1 MVNFLKTNELSVAIE
16 NLISNS
22 KDRLY
27 LISPYFALSP
37 MMKRAIQK
45 LDNTNAQIT
54 VVCRKEE
61 KMTINPDDLEFLQK
75 LRFKNIL
82 SLEYLHAKCY
92 MNENNAIV
100 TSLNLLDV
108 SQQRNWE
115 MGFIID
121 KVDDAPIYEKIKN
134 YVDDILG
141 ESKPLQY
148 ELKKV
153 EKQVMAPKKIENK
166 RESST
171 KLVSGYCIRCGNEMP
186 INPEKPLCSKCYP
199 IWAKYSDPEY
209 HEKYCHVCG
218 KESTQSYSKPVCYN
232 CYKKMYK

>member
-16 NLISNS
+16 NLITNS

-61 KMTINPDDLEFLQK
+61 KMTINTEDLEFLQK

-92 MNENNAIV
+92 MNENTAIV

-121 KVDDAPIYEKIKN
+121 KIDDAPIYEKIKN

-153 EKQVMAPKKIENK
+153 EKPVSAPKKIENIK
-166 RESST
+166 EISG
-171 KLVSGYCIRCGNEMP
+171 KLVSGFCIRCGKEMEL
-186 INPEKPLCSKCYP
+186 NPNKPLCTRCYP
-199 IWAKYSDPEY
+199 IWANKSDRTYP
-209 HEKYCHVCG
+209 EKYCHVCG
-218 KESTQSYSKPVCYN
+218 KESKQSVEKPVCYP
-232 CYKKMYK
+232 CFKKLYK

>member
-16 NLISNS
+16 NLITNS

-61 KMTINPDDLEFLQK
+61 KMTINPEDLEFLQK

-92 MNENNAIV
+92 MNENTAIV

-115 MGFIID
+115 MGFIIN
-121 KVDDAPIYEKIKN
+121 KVDDSPIYEKIKN

-153 EKQVMAPKKIENK
+153 EKQVSSPKKIENK
-166 RESST
+166 KESLG
-171 KLVSGYCIRCGNEMP
+171 KSGFCIRCHATMDM
-186 INPEKPLCSKCYP
+186 NPDKPLCVKCYP
-199 IWAKYSDPEY
+199 IWAKFSDKAYE
-209 HEKYCHVCG
+209 EKYCHVCG
-218 KESTQSYSKPVCYN
+218 KESKQSYEKPVCYS
-232 CYKKMYK
+232 CYKKFYK